1 MIYRE
6 SKNGNESW
14 NQLRCVSLNVN
25 RCHSKIGTKNT
36 FYSFQNARG
45 GQVLQHVSFSDSSR
59 GLTTLP
65 IKELEFARF
74 LCSFFDDFGNL
85 APRGRKGVLVP
96 FLVAAERLLSNGL
109 STPVTVLN
117 NTLLVNRLTR

>member
-1 MIYRE
+1 MGIDVIVKLEQKTLFTVFRMHEVGKYCSTSALVTAVE
-6 SKNGNESW
+6 DSLHFPSKNW
-14 NQLRCVSLNVN
+14 N
-25 RCHSKIGTKNT
+25 
-36 FYSFQNARG
+36 
-45 GQVLQHVSFSDSSR
+45 LQ
-59 GLTTLP
+59 G
-65 IKELEFARF
+65 F

-117 NTLLVNRLTR
+117 NTLLVN